1 MNTATSASWRLL
13 TRYSSTCILSLC
25 CLLGVFPLRSQT
37 AFSSPLKSWTPFQ
50 TQDRKITLQV
60 KNEKLGAVLEKI
72 EKQSS
77 FVFVY
82 ANDEINPLRKVTI
95 SIKEKNINDAL
106 SELLTPLN
114 ISYELVN
121 DKIILKPV
129 KPSAPLAGGSSG
141 EEVKKDEPTA
151 TARPNEDIT
160 IEGRIVDANGKGLSG
175 ASVQLAGTNLGTTT
189 AEDGRFS
196 LRIPEER
203 FGNGVLSITSV
214 GFLRQDVPLS
224 GKRTFLVR
232 LESDNKEMNEVV
244 VVGYATQKKISV
256 TGAVD
261 AINKKALE
269 DRPVTNVLLALQGTS
284 PNLII
289 QQTNFEPGQGVNLNI
304 RGLGTTG
311 DNTPLIVIDGIPGGD
326 INLLNPNDI
335 ESVSI
340 LKDAGSAAI
349 YGSRSANGVI
359 LVTTKK
365 GKRNQAPV
373 VSYTGIYGMQSPRIT
388 YTPVHAWE
396 NAYYKN
402 ESLVNSGLQP
412 VFTPEQIQQF
422 KTQGDGDWRLNNILH
437 DAAQQTHNLSIS
449 GGGASNTYMV
459 SLGYLDQKSN
469 FIGPNYGLQRYNLRV
484 NQTTEWGHFSLI
496 TIIGY
501 AKTRIKDHSTV
512 SSNLVVD
519 AGRVPLYYN
528 FQDSAGD
535 YLTNAVSAQYNPKG
549 ILEKGGYRMLDN
561 NEVFGNFNGAYAITK
576 DFKIRGVFGG
586 TVTNNSTY
594 GRTLEVD
601 FVPSSNYGADKSVSN
616 YNYKGLFTNLQLL
629 AEYTHVFAGVHDV
642 HILVGGANESYKG
655 EENQL
660 VKTQTDALGRPTSTT
675 VIDPNNSYT
684 SNATKPDGNPATT
697 ETSLNSLFG
706 RAAYSYRDRYF
717 AEFNFRMDGS
727 SKFAA
732 GNRWG
737 FFPSGA
743 VAWRVTEE
751 DFMRPVKDLLGDIKI
766 RASYGILGNQNIAAY
781 RYQTNFS
788 NYQGAYG
795 FNNTAVT
802 GARYVLGNPGIT
814 WEKAA
819 TFNIGGDLSLLN
831 RKLDVS
837 LDYFDKTTRDILDQ
851 RQDIPAIFGVSN
863 LPPYNVAEVQN
874 RGWEL
879 RASYTLTGRLLTQTF
894 SVNLSDNLNTLK
906 KLSGGESQQIQ
917 QMEEYQIVRKVGQPI
932 TVYQGYRTNGFFQT
946 LDDINKYP
954 RFAGTTVTPGD
965 LKFVDRN
972 KDGVLDQNDKFI
984 LGNPFPRY
992 TFGFTYT
999 ASIKGFDIL
1008 LFVQGVG
1015 KRDEMIRGEQV
1026 EPFHVGYS
1034 GTMYTHQTDF
1044 WTPTHP
1050 NAKRPKLAENGS
1062 PSNTNNYRTGSD
1074 LFLFNAAYAR
1084 LKNVQIGYTLPQAL
1098 TRKARIQKARIY
1110 FTGQNLVTLSK
1121 LNFLDPEIT
1130 EFNNNTGF
1138 GVGANSGRAY
1148 PMPIFTGFGI
1158 DITFL

>member
-1 MNTATSASWRLL
+1 
-13 TRYSSTCILSLC
+13 
-25 CLLGVFPLRSQT
+25 
-37 AFSSPLKSWTPFQ
+37 
-50 TQDRKITLQV
+50 V
-60 KNEKLGAVLEKI
+60 KNERLSSVLEKI

-82 ANDEINPLRKVTI
+82 ANDEINPLRKVSI
-95 SIKEKNINDAL
+95 SIKEKSLNDAL

-114 ISYELVN
+114 IGYELVN

-129 KPSAPLAGGSSG
+129 KPSVPLAGGSSG
-141 EEVKKDEPTA
+141 EEVKRDEAAA
-151 TARPNEDIT
+151 TAGPNEDIT
-160 IEGRIVDANGKGLSG
+160 IEGRIVDAQGRGLSG
-175 ASVQLAGTNLGTTT
+175 ASIQLTGTTIGTTT
-189 AEDGRFS
+189 QENGRFV
-196 LRIPEER
+196 LRVPEER
-203 FGNGVLSITSV
+203 IGNGVLSITSV
-214 GFLRQDVPLS
+214 GYQVQNVPLS
-224 GKRTFLVR
+224 GRRTFLVR
-232 LESDNKEMNEVV
+232 LEADNKEMNEVV
-244 VVGYATQKKISV
+244 VVGYATQRRLSV

-261 AINKKALE
+261 AINRKSIE
-269 DRPVTNVLLALQGTS
+269 DRPVTNVLQALQGTS

-365 GKRNQAPV
+365 GRKNQAAIIN
-373 VSYTGIYGMQSPRIT
+373 YTGIYGMQSPRIT

-412 VFTPEQIQQF
+412 VFTPGQIQQF
-422 KTQGDGDWRLNNILH
+422 KTQGDGDWRLSNILH

-449 GGGASNTYMV
+449 GGGANNTYMV
-459 SLGYLDQKSN
+459 SLGYLDQNSN
-469 FIGPNYGLQRYNLRV
+469 FVGPNYGLQRYNFRV
-484 NQTTEWGHFSLI
+484 NQTAEWGKFKLN

-512 SSNLVVD
+512 SANLVVD

-528 FQDSAGD
+528 FQDSTGN

-561 NEVFGNFNGAYAITK
+561 NEVFGNFNGEYAITR
-576 DFKIRGVFGG
+576 DFKLRGVFGG
-586 TVTNNSTY
+586 TVTSNNTY

-601 FVPSSNYGADKSVSN
+601 FVPSSSYGQDKSVSN
-616 YNYKGLFTNLQLL
+616 YNYRGLFTNLQLL
-629 AEYTHVFAGVHDV
+629 AEYTHTFSGMHDV
-642 HILVGGANESYKG
+642 HVLVGAANESYKG

-675 VIDPNNSYT
+675 IIDPNNSYT

-697 ETSLNSLFG
+697 ETSLNSVFG
-706 RAAYSYRDRYF
+706 RVGYSFRDRYF

-751 DFMRPVKDLLGDIKI
+751 EFMRTVKDRLGDIKI

-802 GARYVLGNPGIT
+802 GASYVLGNPDIT

-819 TFNIGGDLSLLN
+819 TFNIGGDFSLLN
-831 RKLDVS
+831 RKLDLS
-837 LDYFDKTTRDILDQ
+837 LDYFDKTTRDILEQ
-851 RQDIPAIFGVSN
+851 RQDIPSIFGVSN

-879 RASYTLTGRLLTQTF
+879 KVSYTLSGRLLTQTF
-894 SVNLSDNLNTLK
+894 SANLSDNLNTLK

-946 LDDINKYP
+946 LDDVNKYP

-1008 LFVQGVG
+1008 VFVQGVG

-1026 EPFHVGYS
+1026 EPIHEGYS

-1050 NAKRPKLAENGS
+1050 NAKHPKLAENGS

-1084 LKNVQIGYTLPQAL
+1084 LKNLQIGYTLPQAL

-1121 LNFLDPEIT
+1121 LNFLDPELT

-1148 PMPIFTGFGI
+1148 PMPIFTGFGV

>member
-1 MNTATSASWRLL
+1 MHTATSAARRLL
-13 TRYSSTCILSLC
+13 TRCSPTCIFIAWSLLS
-25 CLLGVFPLRSQT
+25 VFPLRSQT
-37 AFSSPLKSWTPFQ
+37 AFSSPLKSWAPFQ
-50 TQDRKITLQV
+50 SQDRKITLQV
-60 KNEKLGAVLEKI
+60 KNERLSSVLEKI

-82 ANDEINPLRKVTI
+82 ANDEINPLRKVSI
-95 SIKEKNINDAL
+95 SIKEKSLNDAL

-114 ISYELVN
+114 IGYELVN

-129 KPSAPLAGGSSG
+129 KPSVPLAGGSSG
-141 EEVKKDEPTA
+141 EEVKRDEAAA
-151 TARPNEDIT
+151 TAGPNEDIT
-160 IEGRIVDANGKGLSG
+160 IEGRIVDAQGRGLSG
-175 ASVQLAGTNLGTTT
+175 ASIQLTGTTIGTTT
-189 AEDGRFS
+189 QENGRFV
-196 LRIPEER
+196 LRVPEER
-203 FGNGVLSITSV
+203 IGNGVLSITSV
-214 GFLRQDVPLS
+214 GYQVQNVPLS
-224 GKRTFLVR
+224 GRRTFLVR
-232 LESDNKEMNEVV
+232 LEADNKEMNEVV
-244 VVGYATQKKISV
+244 VVGYATQRRLSV

-261 AINKKALE
+261 AINRKSIE
-269 DRPVTNVLLALQGTS
+269 DRPVTNVLQALQGTS

-365 GKRNQAPV
+365 GRKNQAAIIN
-373 VSYTGIYGMQSPRIT
+373 YTGIYGMQSPRIT

-412 VFTPEQIQQF
+412 VFTPGQIQQF
-422 KTQGDGDWRLNNILH
+422 KTQGDGDWRLSNILH

-449 GGGASNTYMV
+449 GGGANNTYMV
-459 SLGYLDQKSN
+459 SLGYLDQNSN
-469 FIGPNYGLQRYNLRV
+469 FVGPNYGLQRYNFRV
-484 NQTTEWGHFSLI
+484 NQTAEWGKFKLN

-512 SSNLVVD
+512 SANLVVD

-528 FQDSAGD
+528 FQDSTGN

-561 NEVFGNFNGAYAITK
+561 NEVFGNFNGEYAITR
-576 DFKIRGVFGG
+576 DFKLRGVFGG
-586 TVTNNSTY
+586 TVTSNNTY

-601 FVPSSNYGADKSVSN
+601 FVPSSSYGQDKSVSN
-616 YNYKGLFTNLQLL
+616 YNYRGLFTNLQLL
-629 AEYTHVFAGVHDV
+629 AEYTHTFSGMHDV
-642 HILVGGANESYKG
+642 HVLVGAANESYKG

-675 VIDPNNSYT
+675 IIDPNNSYT

-697 ETSLNSLFG
+697 ETSLNSVFG
-706 RAAYSYRDRYF
+706 RVGYSFRDRYF

-751 DFMRPVKDLLGDIKI
+751 EFMRTVKDRLGDIKI

-802 GARYVLGNPGIT
+802 GASYVLGNPDIT

-819 TFNIGGDLSLLN
+819 TFNIGGDFSLLN
-831 RKLDVS
+831 RKLDLS
-837 LDYFDKTTRDILDQ
+837 LDYFDKTTRDILEQ
-851 RQDIPAIFGVSN
+851 RQDIPSIFGVSN

-879 RASYTLTGRLLTQTF
+879 KVSYTLSGRLLTQTF
-894 SVNLSDNLNTLK
+894 SANLSDNLNTLK

-946 LDDINKYP
+946 LDDVNKYP

-1008 LFVQGVG
+1008 VFVQGVG

-1026 EPFHVGYS
+1026 EPIHEGYS

-1050 NAKRPKLAENGS
+1050 NAKHPKLAENGS

-1084 LKNVQIGYTLPQAL
+1084 LKNLQIGYTLPQAL

-1121 LNFLDPEIT
+1121 LNFLDPELT

-1148 PMPIFTGFGI
+1148 PMPIFTGFGV

>member
-1 MNTATSASWRLL
+1 MKTATLFTAWLL
-13 TRYSSTCILSLC
+13 
-25 CLLGVFPLRSQT
+25 LLHAFPLKAQT
-37 AFSSPLKSWTPFQ
+37 AFAGPLKSWTAAQ
-50 TQDRKITLQV
+50 VKERKISVQA
-60 KNEKLGAVLEKI
+60 KNEKLASILEKI

-77 FVFVY
+77 LVFVY
-82 ANDEINPLRKVTI
+82 ANDEVNTAQRVTV

-106 SELLTPLN
+106 TDLLAPLN
-114 ISYELVN
+114 IGYELVN
-121 DKIILKPV
+121 DKIILKPA

-141 EEVKKDEPTA
+141 EEVKKEETA
-151 TARPNEDIT
+151 TAGLIADIT
-160 IEGRIVDANGKGLSG
+160 IEGRVVDAAGKGVEG
-175 ASVQLAGTNLGTTT
+175 VSVQLTGTTLGAT
-189 AEDGRFS
+189 TDADGRWT
-196 LRIPEER
+196 LKVPEER
-203 FGNGVLSITSV
+203 IGSGTLSVSSV
-214 GFLRQDVPLS
+214 GYTRQTIALG
-224 GKRTFLVR
+224 GKRSFLVR
-232 LESDNKEMNEVV
+232 LEAENREMNEVV
-244 VVGYATQKKISV
+244 VVGYATQKKISM

-261 AINKKALE
+261 AISRKAIE

-289 QQTNFEPGQGVNLNI
+289 QQTNFEPGQPVNLNI

-326 INLLNPNDI
+326 IQLLNPNDI

-365 GKRNQAPV
+365 GRRNQRPV
-373 VSYTGIYGMQSPRIT
+373 VNYTGIYGIQSPRIT
-388 YTPVHAWE
+388 YEPVHAWE

-422 KTQGDGDWRLNNILH
+422 KTQGDGDWRLSNILH
-437 DAAQQTHNLSIS
+437 DAPQQTHNLSIA
-449 GGGASNTYMV
+449 GGGEYNTYMV
-459 SLGYLDQKSN
+459 SVGYLDQKSN
-469 FIGPNYGLQRYNLRV
+469 YIGPNYGLQRYNLRL
-484 NQTTEWGHFSLI
+484 NQTTEWGRFKLN
-496 TIIGY
+496 TILGY
-501 AKTRIKDHSTV
+501 AKTRIKDHS
-512 SSNLVVD
+512 SISGNLIVD

-528 FQDSAGD
+528 FQDSAGN
-535 YLTNAVSAQYNPKG
+535 YLTNAVSAELNPKG
-549 ILEKGGYRMLDN
+549 ILEKGGYRQIDN
-561 NEVFGNFNGAYAITK
+561 NEIFGNFNGEVSITK
-576 DFKIRGVFGG
+576 DFKLRGVFGG
-586 TVTNNSTY
+586 TVTNNGTY

-601 FVPSSNYGADKSVSN
+601 FMPSSAYGKDRPVSN
-616 YNYKGLFTNLQLL
+616 YNYKGLFTNVQLL
-629 AEYTHVFAGVHDV
+629 AEYTHTFAAVHDV
-642 HILVGGANESYKG
+642 HVLVGAANESFKG

-660 VKTQTDALGRPTSTT
+660 VWKQTDALGRPTSPTN
-675 VIDPNNSYT
+675 IDAAGSYNS
-684 SNATKPDGNPATT
+684 NGTKPDGNPATT
-697 ETSLNSLFG
+697 ETSLNSAFG
-706 RAAYSYRDRYF
+706 RASYGLSNKYF
-717 AEFNFRMDGS
+717 AEFNFRVDGS

-743 VAWRVTEE
+743 VAWRLTEE
-751 DFMRPVKDLLGDIKI
+751 SFMQAVKNLVGDIKV
-766 RASYGILGNQNIAAY
+766 RASYGVLGNQNIPAY

-788 NYQGAYG
+788 NYQAAYG
-795 FNNTAVT
+795 FNNTSVT
-802 GARYVLGNPGIT
+802 GASYVLGNPDVT

-819 TFNIGGDLSLLN
+819 TFNIGGDFTLFN

-837 LDYFDKTTRDILDQ
+837 LDYFDKTTRDILNP
-851 RQDIPAIFGVSN
+851 RQDIPSTFGVTN
-863 LPPYNVAEVQN
+863 LPNYNVAEVRN
-874 RGWEL
+874 RGWEV
-879 RASYTLTGRLLTQTF
+879 RATYTLSGRYVTQTF
-894 SVNLSDNLNTLK
+894 TANLSDNLNELRR
-906 KLSGGESQQIQ
+906 LSGGESQQIQ
-917 QMEEYQIVRKVGQPI
+917 QMEEYQIIRKVGQPI
-932 TVYQGYRTNGFFQT
+932 TVYQGYRTNGFFQN

-954 RFAGTTVTPGD
+954 RFAGSTVTPGD

-972 KDGVLDQNDKFI
+972 KDGVIDQNDKYI

-992 TFGFTYT
+992 NFGFTYT
-999 ASIKGFDIL
+999 AAFKGFDVL
-1008 LFVQGVG
+1008 VFVQGVG
-1015 KRDEMIRGEQV
+1015 RRDEMIRGEQV

-1062 PSNTNNYRTGSD
+1062 PSNTNNYRTGSN

-1084 LKNVQIGYTLPQAL
+1084 LKNLQVGYTLPQAW
-1098 TRKARIQKARIY
+1098 TRKAKIQKARIY

-1148 PMPIFTGFGI
+1148 PMPIFTGFGV